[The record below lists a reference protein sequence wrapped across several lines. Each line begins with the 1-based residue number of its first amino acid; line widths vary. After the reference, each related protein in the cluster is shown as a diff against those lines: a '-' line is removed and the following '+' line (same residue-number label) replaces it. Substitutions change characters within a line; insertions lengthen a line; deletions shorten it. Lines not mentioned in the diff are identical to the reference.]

1 MNSRGRLPR
10 GRGQQE
16 MKWLAR
22 LDMSPARRQVARRT
36 RDVASGGVPL
46 PPGPRA
52 QGLTRPPGVRANLPE
67 IPGPPAARLRDLH

>member
-1 MNSRGRLPR
+1 M
-10 GRGQQE
+10 
-16 MKWLAR
+16 A
-22 LDMSPARRQVARRT
+22 PARRQVARRT